1 MRQHR
6 ANKRGKCEYR
16 MYQFYPNS
24 QTLSNGVILMSLEK
38 IQSQEVHESFVI
50 DTKEKAVWALRKL
63 AKIRREME
71 ENQSIAD
78 KEIERIKAWLE
89 DVNGALQKDAEYF
102 ENLLQAY
109 HRMVLEENP
118 KAKSIKLPY
127 GTLKARK
134 QEPEYIRDEEK
145 LLTWTKANRPEVVKV
160 KESVDWSALKKTI
173 VSTVGGVAVDD
184 NGQVIEGITVVDR
197 GIKFS
202 VEVAE

>member
-1 MRQHR
+1 
-6 ANKRGKCEYR
+6 
-16 MYQFYPNS
+16 
-24 QTLSNGVILMSLEK
+24 MSVLEN
-38 IQSQEVHESFVI
+38 QLDTHEARENFVV

-63 AKIRREME
+63 AKIRREMA
-71 ENQSIAD
+71 ENQAIAEE
-78 KEIERIKAWLE
+78 EIRKFQVWLE

-102 ENLLQAY
+102 EGLLQAY

-127 GTLKARK
+127 GTLKARI

-145 LLTWTKANRPEVVKV
+145 LLTWTKANRPESIKV
-160 KESVDWSALKKTI
+160 KESVDWSSLKKTI
-173 VSTVGGVAVDD
+173 ISTANGVAIDE
-184 NGQVIEGITVVDR
+184 NGQVVEGVTVVER